1 VGDIHGGTRLVD
13 GIYALVVGDPL
24 MAARMAWGGGVRR
37 GAGIYALGEDRGGE
51 GGRGQ
56 TAVDALGE
64 DRGGEGARGQTA
76 VERQNTAGVHAY
88 NKKVKIGVIF
98 TKLILISTNY

>member
-1 VGDIHGGTRLVD
+1 LVD

-37 GAGIYALGEDRGGE
+37 GAGIY
-51 GGRGQ
+51 
-56 TAVDALGE
+56 ALGE

-98 TKLILISTNY
+98 TKLILIKT